1 MRKICSDN
9 RDHLSQKNKFRAM
22 GTWSEY
28 LDIRMKLGVHEAF
41 GVHETWCADN
51 VKRAVKKRSNIRQ
64 ALQSRKNRLLAAVVD
79 ERKILGMHPNATF
92 ALPAQN

>member
-1 MRKICSDN
+1 
-9 RDHLSQKNKFRAM
+9 M

-51 VKRAVKKRSNIRQ
+51 VKRAAKKVEHS
-64 ALQSRKNRLLAAVVD
+64 AGVAV
-79 ERKILGMHPNATF
+79 A
-92 ALPAQN
+92 